1 VRPSGCSLRTDVT
14 VRRAALA
21 ALLLVVGCAV
31 APDGAAPV
39 RHGASDAASAARP
52 VAAASA
58 GLPGE
63 AASRAALERA
73 VSEARGV
80 LAKRAAQPD
89 ATAETRRTARGL
101 DLLAAALRTPPT
113 SPDDALET
121 RLRAG
126 PAREVFVT
134 GYHEPTLAAR
144 RRPDAKFRHPLYRMP
159 PGGGP
164 LPSRAEIDDGALAGR
179 GLELFWT
186 DDPVEL
192 FFLQVQGSGRLRL
205 DDGAIVR
212 VSYAGNN
219 GRTYRAIGSVLVE
232 RGIYRRDEVT
242 APVIKAWLRA
252 NPSEAPALMRT
263 NPRYVFFAARPG
275 GGDDGPPGALGVP
288 LVPWRSVAVD
298 PKVVPLGSIGRLVVP
313 LPDGS
318 TFDALVLAMDT
329 GTAITGPSRL
339 DLFCGADDHGERIA
353 GDLRHTG
360 TISWLQPLS

>member
-1 VRPSGCSLRTDVT
+1 M
-14 VRRAALA
+14 
-21 ALLLVVGCAV
+21 
-31 APDGAAPV
+31 
-39 RHGASDAASAARP
+39 
-52 VAAASA
+52 
-58 GLPGE
+58 
-63 AASRAALERA
+63 
-73 VSEARGV
+73 SEARAA

-89 ATAETRRTARGL
+89 AAAETRRTARGL
-101 DLLAAALRTPPT
+101 DLLAAELRTP
-113 SPDDALET
+113 SASLDDTVAKSF
-121 RLRAG
+121 RAA

-144 RRPDAKFRHPLYRMP
+144 RKPDAKFRHALYRMP
-159 PGGGP
+159 PVDGTP
-164 LPSRAEIDDGALAGR
+164 LPTRAEIDAGALAGR

-205 DDGAIVR
+205 DDGTIVR

-298 PKVVPLGSIGRLVVP
+298 PKLVPLGSIGRLVVP

-318 TFDALVLAMDT
+318 TFDALVIAMDT

-339 DLFCGADDHGERIA
+339 DLFCGADERGERVA
-353 GDLRHTG
+353 GELRHTG